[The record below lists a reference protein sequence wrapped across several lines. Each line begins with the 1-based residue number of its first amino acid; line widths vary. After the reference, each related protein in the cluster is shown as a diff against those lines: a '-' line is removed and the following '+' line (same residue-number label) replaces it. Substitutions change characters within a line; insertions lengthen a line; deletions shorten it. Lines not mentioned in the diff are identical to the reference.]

1 MLAPT
6 LGMRRVRMREM
17 KLGMLRGLLPLSWRG
32 VLRDTKAGISM
43 ALMDIPQVLG
53 YTHIAAMPLVTG
65 LYTVFLPVL
74 VFALFASSRHLVVA
88 ADSATAAIFSSGLSS
103 LAVPASAHYVELVG
117 MVALLSAGFLLLARI
132 FRLGFLADF
141 LSRTVLI
148 GFLSGVGV
156 QVGIAMLAGLF
167 GMHNHAIT
175 TSEQFV
181 QFARHVAGEM
191 HAPTALL
198 SVGIVTAIVLAR
210 RFAPRWPMA
219 LLAVLAS
226 IAASYV
232 FDFQAQGIA
241 ILGEIPGGLP
251 SLGLPKV
258 SQAELVAL
266 LPIALSC
273 VIIIIAQSAVTARGF
288 AMKYKE
294 RVDENADILG
304 LSAANAA
311 AALSGTFVVNGSP
324 TQTAMADSVGARS
337 QWAQMVFALVVM
349 LVLLFFT
356 APMQYLPNAVLAAIV
371 FTIALGLIDL
381 RGLRAIYAES
391 PGEFA
396 LALLTAA
403 TVVLVGVMQGILLAM
418 ILSLLRHVRHSY
430 RPHTMLLAPDA
441 LGRWLP
447 SPAVAGQESAP
458 GLLVYRFGA
467 DLFYANEYRFT
478 DELRDLV
485 AKAPHPVQW
494 LVVDA
499 SAMTDLDFT
508 AAAAAR
514 ELVREL
520 KAQSVRVLFARV
532 SPFLRADMDRHR
544 LSATLGEDAIF
555 TTLHEALDVAQAG

>member
-1 MLAPT
+1 MN
-6 LGMRRVRMREM
+6 
-17 KLGMLRGLLPLSWRG
+17 LRLLSAILPLRRRAM
-32 VLRDTKAGISM
+32 LRDTRAGISM

-65 LYTVFLPVL
+65 LYTLFLPVL
-74 VFALFASSRHLVVA
+74 VFAMFASSRHLVVA

-103 LAVPASAHYVELVG
+103 MAAPASAHYVELVG

-132 FRLGFLADF
+132 FRLGFVADF

-167 GMHNHAIT
+167 GMHNHA
-175 TSEQFV
+175 TSTPEQLIQFV
-181 QFARHVAGEM
+181 RQVGSEM

-198 SVGIVTAIVLAR
+198 SLGVVTAIFLAKR
-210 RFAPRWPMA
+210 WTPRWPMA
-219 LLAVLAS
+219 LLAVLVS
-226 IAASYV
+226 IASSYV
-232 FDFQAQGIA
+232 FDFQAQGID

-251 SLGLPKV
+251 GLGLPHV
-258 SQAELVAL
+258 SQAELIAL

-294 RVDENADILG
+294 RVDEDADILG
-304 LSAANAA
+304 LSAANMA

-337 QWAQMVFALVVM
+337 QWAHLVFALVVM
-349 LVLLFFT
+349 LALLFFT
-356 APMQYLPNAVLAAIV
+356 APMQYLPDAVLAAIV
-371 FTIALGLIDL
+371 LTIAASLVDV

-396 LALLTAA
+396 LALLTAV
-403 TVVLVGVMQGILLAM
+403 TVVLVGVMQGIVLAM

-430 RPHTMLLAPDA
+430 RPHTMLLVPDDA
-441 LGRWLP
+441 GRWLP
-447 SPAVAGQESAP
+447 TPAVFGQESAP

-478 DELRDLV
+478 DELRGLV
-485 AKAPHPVQW
+485 ASAPHPVRW

-514 ELVREL
+514 ELFDEL
-520 KAQSVRVLFARV
+520 KVQGVRVLFARV
-532 SPFLRADMDRHR
+532 SPYLRADMDRHR
-544 LSATLGEDAIF
+544 LSASLGGDAIF
-555 TTLHEALDVAQAG
+555 STLHEALESARGFA